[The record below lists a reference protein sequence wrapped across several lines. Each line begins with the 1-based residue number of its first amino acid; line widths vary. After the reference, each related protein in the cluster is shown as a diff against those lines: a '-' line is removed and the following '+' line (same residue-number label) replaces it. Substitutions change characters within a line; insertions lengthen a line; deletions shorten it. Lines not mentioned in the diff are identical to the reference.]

1 MDAARLY
8 SVLVNLLLSGRTM
21 LEEITKNPDLAK
33 YMTTFKEGDILFLE
47 GDDSQDLYVLV
58 SGKIDVLKGNMKISE
73 IVESGSLF
81 GEMSFLLGSR
91 RTATIKACEDVK
103 ALCIPKERVN
113 SLLSE
118 FPSAAAKITKY
129 LAHRLD
135 ETSQMLYGLKEFCDQ
150 LPDAVVLTDRDGK
163 IMTWNSA
170 AEKLYGRDWHQ
181 MYDRAI
187 EEIYEEPED
196 YRSFIEE
203 VQSRYSVREKI
214 LKIRHPEKG
223 LRSISTS
230 TTVLYDGHHNFQGVL
245 SLGRDVTS
253 LLTLERRYRRVRN
266 WLIPSLIL
274 VGVLAASLLA
284 AYPYLSRGVQTVD
297 VKKQELRNQIAKDY
311 LLLKSLLMEAFT
323 GRDRSRMNQ
332 ALEEFF
338 KVQEPKEGP
347 YRGIV
352 LLDRDKKVFHA
363 FSPRNPEKAK
373 SMLGSPYAGIDF
385 QGTDKSQH
393 RLLVLYRAD
402 PEHPM
407 GHREIELAFE
417 MEKDYQTLGW
427 LVFQMDM
434 QELMKT
440 HGADEEDLR
449 RFQFKKLR

>member
-1 MDAARLY
+1 
-8 SVLVNLLLSGRTM
+8 M
-21 LEEITKNPDLAK
+21 LEEITKNPDLAR
-33 YMTTFKEGDILFLE
+33 YMTTFKEGDFLFLE

-58 SGKIDVLKGNMKISE
+58 SGKLDILKGNMKISE
-73 IVESGSLF
+73 IMESGSLF
-81 GEMSFLLGSR
+81 GEMSFLLGST
-91 RTATIKACEDVK
+91 RTATVKACEDVK

-113 SLLSE
+113 SFLNE
-118 FPSAAAKITKY
+118 FPSAAKKITKL

-135 ETSQMLYGLKEFCDQ
+135 ETSQIVYGLKEFCDQ
-150 LPDAVVLTDRDGK
+150 LPDAVVLADRAGR
-163 IMTWNSA
+163 IMTWNNA
-170 AEKLYGRDWHQ
+170 AERLYGRDWHQ
-181 MYDRAI
+181 MYDRAT
-187 EEIYEEPED
+187 EELYEEPEA

-245 SLGRDVTS
+245 SLGRDVSS
-253 LLTLERRYRRVRN
+253 LLALERRYRRVRN

-274 VGVLAASLLA
+274 LGIFAASFLV

-323 GRDRSRMNQ
+323 GRNRSTLNQ
-332 ALEEFF
+332 VLEEFF
-338 KVQEPKEGP
+338 KVQEPKEVP
-347 YRGIV
+347 YQGIV

-363 FSPRNPEKAK
+363 FSPRNAEEAK
-373 SMLGSPYAGIDF
+373 SMVDSSYAGIDF
-385 QGTDKSQH
+385 QETDKSQH

-402 PEHPM
+402 KEHPM

-417 MEKDYQTLGW
+417 MEKESQTLGW

-434 QELMKT
+434 DVMKGT
-440 HGADEEDLR
+440 YGAGEEDLG